1 MLRTGANAPPAAR
14 TGRGFTLIEIMAV
27 VLIIG
32 LVMAL
37 VLPGLGA
44 TSRRNLLRQARELAA
59 YLELARQRAVTTGV
73 SHRVLLDLEQGGY
86 FVEWYVNE
94 DGALGPPARGGEPE
108 FDLDDTGPLS
118 LAPPAD
124 ESFDYRPI
132 PIRSGGERWL
142 DDGFFFEGVETAE
155 GWFESGLVAVVFDSD
170 GTADAAQIVIS
181 DPDSQSVDLDV
192 APLLETVRIRVEE

>member
-1 MLRTGANAPPAAR
+1 MLRTGANAPPAVR

-27 VLIIG
+27 VVIIG
-32 LVMAL
+32 LLMAL

-44 TSRRNLLRQARELAA
+44 TSRRELLRQARDLAS

-73 SHRVLLDLEQGGY
+73 SHRVLIDLEQGGY

-94 DGALGPPARGGEPE
+94 DGAPSPPARGGEPE
-108 FDLDDTGPLS
+108 LDLDDTGPLS

-132 PIRSGGERWL
+132 PSQSGGERWL
-142 DDGFFFEGVETAE
+142 KDGFFFEGVDTAE
-155 GWFESGLVAVVFDSD
+155 GWFEGGLVAVVFDSD

-181 DPDSQSVDLDV
+181 DPDNQSVDLDV